1 MLDFPP
7 WKITFILLICAIGLL
22 AAVPNFLS
30 DEQVESL
37 PGFLPSSKVTL
48 GLDLQGGS
56 HMLLEVDSEAVVQER
71 MANLE
76 GEVRDALRGLR
87 IIANIT
93 TSERTVR
100 VRLRDESQMREAR
113 KAISD
118 LAAPI
123 GEGSVLGASFS
134 KNIDVNTEG
143 GGTILATLTEGAIK
157 DRITNAVEQSLE
169 IVRRR
174 VDEMG
179 TREPTIQRQGADRI
193 LLQVPGLQDSGQLR
207 ALLETTAKMTFHM
220 VNESADPSRP
230 PPGYMTLPSID
241 TGEMLVLERRARLS
255 GESLVDASVGFN
267 EQSQPVVNFR
277 FDTSG
282 GRRFADITRE
292 NVNKRFAIVLDD
304 EIISAPN
311 IMSPILGGA
320 GQISGNFTVESAN
333 ELAILLRAGALP
345 APLTIMEERT
355 VGPDLGQDSVDAGKI
370 AGIIGLVGIVV
381 FMLLVYGWFGLAA
394 NVALLVNIFLLMGA
408 LSTLGATLTL
418 PGIAGIVLTVGMAV
432 DANVLVFERIKEEV
446 RGARAPLRAVEVGYQ
461 QAMSTIVDANITTFI
476 AAFLLFQF
484 GSGPVRG
491 FAVTLGIGII
501 TSVFTAVVVTRLL
514 IVVWMRRYRPQR
526 LII

>member
-7 WKITFILLICAIGLL
+7 WKITFILLICVAGLL
-22 AAVPNFLS
+22 TALPNFLT
-30 DEQVESL
+30 DEQLDAL
-37 PGFLPSSKVTL
+37 PGFMPSGRVIL

-56 HMLLEVDSEAVVQER
+56 HMLLEVDAEAVVRER

-76 GEVRDALRGLR
+76 GEIRDALRESR
-87 IIANIT
+87 IVANIT
-93 TSERTVR
+93 SSDRTVR
-100 VRLRDESQMREAR
+100 VRLRDESQLREAR
-113 KAISD
+113 TAISD
-118 LAAPI
+118 LVAPA
-123 GEGSVLGASFS
+123 GGAVFGGGFN
-134 KNIDVNTEG
+134 KEIDVSTEG
-143 GGTILATLTEGAIK
+143 GGTILATLTESAVRT
-157 DRITNAVEQSLE
+157 RISNAVEQSLE

-174 VDEMG
+174 IDEMG
-179 TREPTIQRQGADRI
+179 TRESTIQRQGADRI

-220 VNESADPSRP
+220 VNELADPSRP
-230 PPGYMTLPSID
+230 PPGYMAVPSTD
-241 TGEMLVLERRARLS
+241 TGETLVLERRARLT
-255 GESLVDASVGFN
+255 GENLVDASVGFN
-267 EQSQPVVNFR
+267 ERSQPVVNFR
-277 FDTSG
+277 FDTAG

-292 NVNKRFAIVLDD
+292 NVNKRFAIVLDN

-311 IMSPILGGA
+311 IQTPILGGA

-355 VGPDLGQDSVDAGKI
+355 IGPDLGQDSIDAGKI
-370 AGIIGLVGIVV
+370 AGIIGLVGIVI
-381 FMLLVYGWFGLAA
+381 FMVLVYGGFGLAA
-394 NVALLVNIFLLMGA
+394 NIALMVNICLLMGA

-432 DANVLVFERIKEEV
+432 DANVLVFERIREEF
-446 RGARAPLRAVEVGYQ
+446 RAGRSPLRAVEVGYE

-501 TSVFTAVVVTRLL
+501 TSVFSAVVVTRLIAVL
-514 IVVWMRRYRPQR
+514 WMRRYRPQR
-526 LII
+526 LVI